1 VNEICRRL
9 RKDGTRTAHVG
20 RKWLG
25 RYGKISNGIVTVA
38 TVWGGGAPTGTGS
51 DSAGYG

>member
-9 RKDGTRTAHVG
+9 RKDGTRTAHVR